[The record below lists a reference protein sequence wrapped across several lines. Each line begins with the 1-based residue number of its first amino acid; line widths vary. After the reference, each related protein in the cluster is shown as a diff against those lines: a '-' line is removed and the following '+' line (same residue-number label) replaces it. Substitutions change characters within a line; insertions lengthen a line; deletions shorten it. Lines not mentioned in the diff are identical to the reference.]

1 MRQQSAAVRPI
12 SDLQMIPQNMQS
24 VPGRLIKEAFSG
36 KLIPTVKK
44 FREMR
49 YKTMGRTI
57 KGKLTVSVICMVVV
71 SILLTTVGIVIVAG
85 KRLMKDQTEALQI
98 YADKYAEEIN
108 TWIENEKMLAEGAA
122 NCIEAAQNVDKEF
135 IQSVMNTYAAGRSE
149 LLNLYCGTKESLFIQ
164 SNAEA
169 EIPEGYDPVQR
180 GWYQQAAEAGTVI
193 VTDPYW
199 DVLTNQMCTTIAAP
213 VYIEGGLSG
222 VIGLDVTLGTVT
234 DLTASIDFAEGV
246 YGFLA
251 DSGGRYVAHRN
262 KDFEPSEDNAV
273 NVTDIMPGLA
283 GLINGEDSGV
293 TELTDYD
300 GSKCYFATADIES
313 SQWKMGVVVPTA
325 NVRSSLIAM
334 IGVAVAVALLIT
346 VLVAVTMAG
355 LIGKTLEPVQMLKQ
369 FASGDFSENVVSEK
383 GIPKEYKDETEQIRT
398 ATREVRQQ
406 IRGIILNTKQEA
418 ESIGTIAEGTSAKM
432 TVLTNDISEIADS
445 TVQVLKQTTEAKELA
460 EKIKSTGQELCVA
473 VEAVAQKA
481 GEAARQSGDIME
493 RAGKQHENSEASSAE
508 AVTLYQETKE
518 ELEQAIADSQKVR
531 EIDTLTEEILS
542 ISSQTNLLALNAS
555 IEAARAGDAGKGF
568 AVVAD
573 EIRQLADHSKVAVD
587 KIRKVTEGVVRNVSF
602 LSQSSGRLL
611 EFMNDKVMADY
622 QSMTRLA
629 EMYEQDAAF
638 YSSISGDLGSASAEM
653 SVGITGI
660 NQYILAVAE
669 LIGAIAEYM
678 QVMKQSAENSDE
690 NSKAVLAQME
700 ELSGLSEILNQTVA
714 SFKV

>member
-1 MRQQSAAVRPI
+1 MR
-12 SDLQMIPQNMQS
+12 
-24 VPGRLIKEAFSG
+24 
-36 KLIPTVKK
+36 
-44 FREMR
+44 
-49 YKTMGRTI
+49 RTI
-57 KGKLTVSVICMVVV
+57 KGKLTSSVICMVVI
-71 SILLTTVGIVIVAG
+71 SILLTTVGIVFVAG
-85 KRLMKDQTEALQI
+85 KRLVSDQTEALQI
-98 YADKYAEEIN
+98 YADRYAEEIN
-108 TWIENEKMLAEGAA
+108 TWIENEKMLAQGAA
-122 NCIEAAQNVDKEF
+122 DCIEAARNTDGDF
-135 IQSVMNTYAAGRSE
+135 IQSVMDTYAEGREE
-149 LLNLYCGTKESLFIQ
+149 LLNLYCGTKDSIFIQ
-164 SNAEA
+164 SNKEA

-199 DVLTNQMCTTIAAP
+199 DVLTNQMCTTVAAP
-213 VYIEGGLSG
+213 VYIEGALEA

-251 DSGGRYVAHRN
+251 DSSGQYVAHKN
-262 KDFEPSEDNAV
+262 KDFEPSENNAV
-273 NVTDIMPGLA
+273 AVADIMPGLA
-283 GLINGEDSGV
+283 ELISGKDSRV

-300 GSKCYFATADIES
+300 GSRCYFAAADIEGS
-313 SQWKMGVVVPTA
+313 RWKIGVVVPTA
-325 NVRSSLIAM
+325 NVRSSLVVM
-334 IGVAVAVALLIT
+334 VGVAVMIALLIT

-383 GIPKEYKDETEQIRT
+383 GIPREYKDETEQIRT
-398 ATREVRQQ
+398 ATTEGKQQ

-418 ESIGTIAEGTSAKM
+418 GSIGTIAEGTSAKM
-432 TVLTNDISEIADS
+432 TVLTKDISEIADS
-445 TVQVLKQTTEAKELA
+445 TVHVLNQTTEAEELA
-460 EKIKSTGQELCVA
+460 EKIKSTGQELC
-473 VEAVAQKA
+473 EAVDAVARKA

-493 RAGKQHENSEASSAE
+493 RAGKQHETSQASSKE
-508 AVTLYQETKE
+508 AVLLYQETKG
-518 ELEQAIADSQKVR
+518 ELEQAIEDSQKVR

-611 EFMNDKVMADY
+611 TFMNDRVMTDY
-622 QSMTRLA
+622 QSMTQLA
-629 EMYEQDAAF
+629 EMYEKDAAF

-653 SVGITGI
+653 SVGIAGI
-660 NQYILAVAE
+660 NESVLEVAK
-669 LIGAIAEYM
+669 LIGTIAEYM
-678 QVMKQSAENSDE
+678 RIMRQSAENSDE
-690 NSKAVLAQME
+690 NSKAVLSQME
-700 ELSGLSEILNQTVA
+700 ELFRLSELLNQTVA